1 MSLAW
6 PNTCDN
12 FEAMKRFMLPVCLL
26 VETRALLECTT
37 PINRAP
43 LIKTALPFNINTRRP
58 TTVTTQLGTL
68 TVPKIAVGT
77 ISWTKKSKS
86 ELKDVVQRCL
96 ASGLGLFDTA
106 ERYGASG
113 AEVALGL
120 GWGACETEVSV
131 VSEWLHKR
139 VTHLL
144 HPSFLWLSQT
154 CHPLPK
160 DATL

>member
-1 MSLAW
+1 
-6 PNTCDN
+6 
-12 FEAMKRFMLPVCLL
+12 MKKLILSVCLM
-26 VETRALLECTT
+26 VETKALLEYTK

-43 LIKTALPFNINTRRP
+43 LIKTALPSKVPHHGRRP

-77 ISWTKKSKS
+77 ISWTKKNKS
-86 ELKDVVQRCL
+86 ELKGVVRRCL
-96 ASGLGLFDTA
+96 AEGLSFFDTA

-131 VSEWLHKR
+131 VSEWLNSR
-139 VTHLL
+139 ATTHLL
-144 HPSFLWLSQT
+144 HYSFL
-154 CHPLPK
+154 
-160 DATL
+160 